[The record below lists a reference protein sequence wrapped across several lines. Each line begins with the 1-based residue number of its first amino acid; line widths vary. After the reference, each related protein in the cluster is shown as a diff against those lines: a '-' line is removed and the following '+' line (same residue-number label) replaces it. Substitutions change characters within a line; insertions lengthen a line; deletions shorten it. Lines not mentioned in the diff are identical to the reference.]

1 MERTLEFLD
10 AVRLLRSYLRGECGA
25 SSFEQM
31 LYQAEDISE
40 VDGLLNFYLETSFD
54 VDAVFGTQVCTAE
67 NGDWL
72 NVYAN
77 YDMNSGQV
85 CDELEIA
92 LHRGDGSETALS
104 YHLNAAAKEVLL
116 RKMEDYCQEQT
127 GMGLAEYSAQI
138 MAEAPEPPT
147 GPAM

>member
-1 MERTLEFLD
+1 M
-10 AVRLLRSYLRGECGA
+10 
-25 SSFEQM
+25 
-31 LYQAEDISE
+31 AEEISE

-85 CDELEIA
+85 CDCLLYTSRNGRRIRA
-92 LHRGDGSETALS
+92 VHLHR
-104 YHLNAAAKEVLL
+104 
-116 RKMEDYCQEQT
+116 
-127 GMGLAEYSAQI
+127 I
-138 MAEAPEPPT
+138 
-147 GPAM
+147 

>member
-40 VDGLLNFYLETSFD
+40 VVGLLNFYLETSFD
-54 VDAVFGTQVCTAE
+54 VDAVFGTQVCTTK
-67 NGDWL
+67 NGDCL

-77 YDMNSGQV
+77 YDMASGQV
-85 CDELEIA
+85 CD
-92 LHRGDGSETALS
+92 
-104 YHLNAAAKEVLL
+104 
-116 RKMEDYCQEQT
+116 
-127 GMGLAEYSAQI
+127 
-138 MAEAPEPPT
+138 
-147 GPAM
+147 

>member
-54 VDAVFGTQVCTAE
+54 VDAVFGTQVCTTK
-67 NGDWL
+67 NGDCL

-77 YDMNSGQV
+77 YDMASGQV
-85 CDELEIA
+85 CDSRSHSTGGRQWNGPL
-92 LHRGDGSETALS
+92 LSPQRG
-104 YHLNAAAKEVLL
+104 
-116 RKMEDYCQEQT
+116 
-127 GMGLAEYSAQI
+127 
-138 MAEAPEPPT
+138 
-147 GPAM
+147 

>member
-1 MERTLEFLD
+1 M
-10 AVRLLRSYLRGECGA
+10 
-25 SSFEQM
+25 
-31 LYQAEDISE
+31 AEEISE

-104 YHLNAAAKEVLL
+104 YHLNAAEKDGVWFFFVYSCLAPWVW
-116 RKMEDYCQEQT
+116 
-127 GMGLAEYSAQI
+127 GLAYYRPHFWGA
-138 MAEAPEPPT
+138 ARAPPT
-147 GPAM
+147 GPTM